1 MQRVVLGK
9 KLCLA
14 LAMLESVG
22 LYAVC
27 CKGKIHTRLYIKYLA
42 DNILY

>member
-22 LYAVC
+22 LYAV
-27 CKGKIHTRLYIKYLA
+27 RVKYTP
-42 DNILY
+42 DFT